1 MGRSYLDRS
10 IKETKNSGGSLKE
23 SNIQK
28 LIMIKAS
35 QLGARLFRINV
46 GTGWT
51 GDKFIKQGRDM
62 LIKNYRP
69 FKTGVPKGY
78 HDTSGWTPIEITQ
91 DMVGKKVAVFTMFEI
106 KTSKGKPSPEQL
118 NFEAVVNEAGGI
130 SAILR
135 SEQELELALAR
146 GPLSLLDE

>member
-1 MGRSYLDRS
+1 M
-10 IKETKNSGGSLKE
+10 KE

-35 QLGARLFRINV
+35 QLGSRLFRINV

-51 GDKFIKQGRDM
+51 GDKIIKGNGKPVILGPRDM

-78 HDTSGWTPIEITQ
+78 HDTSGWTPMVITQ
-91 DMVGKKVAVFTMFEI
+91 DMVGKKVAVFTMLEI
-106 KTSKGKPSPEQL
+106 KTTKGKATPEQL
-118 NFEAVVNEAGGI
+118 NFEKVVNEAGGI
-130 SAILR
+130 SAVLR
-135 SEQELELALAR
+135 SEADLEEALAH
-146 GPLSLLDE
+146 GPVSLRSE